1 MVQFGAPLVGPSLA
15 PMDNRQE
22 DTSVEVFATT
32 THSSEGVDSKTLD
45 DVVDAR
51 IDSSRP
57 SPGELDLGLAQQLS
71 NLVQTVA
78 SRPHSNDSTVKEKI
92 EEPIYV
98 DFHDGDRRN
107 PANFTKR
114 QKYMITAIACYATL
128 LASTVASTYPMGFT
142 SMMRDLNCTYL
153 QAVTGLSVY
162 TLGFAL
168 VPLVTSSFSEEFGRK
183 PLYIVSLFIFLVMF
197 LMIAL

>member
-1 MVQFGAPLVGPSLA
+1 MVRKARKSLIRDGLYNMVQFRAPLVGPSLA

-71 NLVQTVA
+71 NLVQRVA
-78 SRPHSNDSTVKEKI
+78 SRPHSKDSTVKEKI

-98 DFHDGDRRN
+98 SPFCIR
-107 PANFTKR
+107 
-114 QKYMITAIACYATL
+114 C
-128 LASTVASTYPMGFT
+128 
-142 SMMRDLNCTYL
+142 
-153 QAVTGLSVY
+153 
-162 TLGFAL
+162 L
-168 VPLVTSSFSEEFGRK
+168 V
-183 PLYIVSLFIFLVMF
+183 LFIPS
-197 LMIAL
+197 